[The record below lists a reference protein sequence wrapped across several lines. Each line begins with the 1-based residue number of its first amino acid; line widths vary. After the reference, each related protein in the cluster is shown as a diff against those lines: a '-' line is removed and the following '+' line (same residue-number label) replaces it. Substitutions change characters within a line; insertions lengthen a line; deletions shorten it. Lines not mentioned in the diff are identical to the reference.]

1 MTLAGMTPDKWQ
13 DKILRSSNDRHLLL
27 CSRQTGKSLTAAAMS
42 LQVALCEPGSL
53 VLLLS
58 PTIRQSGELFRGK
71 LKPLYEALGRPVATT
86 SETALQME
94 LANGSRVISLPGD
107 ERTVRS
113 YSNVALLVI
122 DEAARV
128 PDSLYYAVRPMLA
141 VSGGRLVCLSSAYA
155 QMGFFYE
162 EWVNGGPGWERTKV
176 TAAECS
182 RISPA
187 FLADE
192 RRALGPRIYER
203 EYDCVFCQ
211 ADDAYF
217 DHDAI
222 VRALASDN
230 IEAPLF

>member
-1 MTLAGMTPDKWQ
+1 MAGMTPDKWQ
-13 DKILRSSNDRHLLL
+13 ETILRSSNDRHLLL

-42 LQVALCEPGSL
+42 LCTALCEPESL
-53 VLLLS
+53 ILLLS

-71 LKPLYEALGRPVATT
+71 LLPLYEALGRPVATV
-86 SETALQME
+86 SETALTME

-155 QMGFFYE
+155 MMGFFYS
-162 EWVNGGPGWERTKV
+162 EWVNGGPVWERTKV
-176 TAAECS
+176 TAAECD
-182 RISPA
+182 RISRS
-187 FLADE
+187 FLEEE
-192 RRALGPRIYER
+192 RRSLGERIYQR
-203 EYDCVFCQ
+203 EYECQFSQ

-217 DHDAI
+217 SYDAI
-222 VRALASDN
+222 QQALASTN
-230 IEAPLF
+230 TEPPLF